1 MKTAKRLADLPT
13 YAAAEVVALKRKLV
27 AAGVD
32 VIDLGAGDAD
42 FAPPDIAVQAVAEAL
57 KDPRMSRYGF
67 QVGHVPFREAIAR
80 YMRRRFGVV
89 VDPMTEVLPLI
100 GSKDGLAHLPFAVL
114 DPGDIAV
121 VPEPGYP
128 AYAGGVALAGGEAE
142 VCPLTA
148 AQDFLVN
155 LEDLPGARRARTRL
169 AFLNYPNNP
178 TTAVAPAE
186 YLARTVE
193 FCRRHEIVL
202 AYDNPYCE
210 LTFDGYRAPSIFE
223 FPGARDVAL
232 EFHSLSKSFS
242 MTGWRVGWVCGN
254 AALIA
259 ALAKVKTYT
268 DTGPFLALQAAG
280 VAVLDR
286 AEELVRSICA
296 RFLERRDAAVSALRE
311 IGVPADSPRATMY
324 LWVPLP
330 EHLSSA
336 EFARALLEREGVVV
350 LHGSSFGRSGEGF
363 FRVALTVG
371 PERLREAAGRMAKIL
386 EHFGAASAAR

>member
-1 MKTAKRLADLPT
+1 MPATSERYRSLPAYPLAGMREIRRRIE
-13 YAAAEVVALKRKLV
+13 AE
-27 AAGVD
+27 GVD
-32 VIDLGAGDAD
+32 VIDLGTGDALLD
-42 FAPPDIAVQAVAEAL
+42 PPPAAVEAL
-57 KDPRMSRYGF
+57 RRAAADLSHGRYAF
-67 QVGHVPFREAIAR
+67 QAGLPEFREAIAR
-80 YMRRRFGVV
+80 WMRRRFGVE
-89 VDPMTEVLPLI
+89 VDPATEVLPLI

-128 AYAGGVALAGGEAE
+128 AYAGGVQLAGGEAE
-142 VCPLTA
+142 VYPLTA
-148 AQDFLVN
+148 AREFLVN
-155 LEDLPGARRARTRL
+155 LEDLPAARRARTRL
-169 AFLNYPNNP
+169 AFLNSPTHP

-223 FPGARDVAL
+223 FPGAREVAL

-268 DTGPFLALQAAG
+268 DTGP
-280 VAVLDR
+280 
-286 AEELVRSICA
+286 
-296 RFLERRDAAVSALRE
+296 
-311 IGVPADSPRATMY
+311 
-324 LWVPLP
+324 
-330 EHLSSA
+330 
-336 EFARALLEREGVVV
+336 
-350 LHGSSFGRSGEGF
+350 
-363 FRVALTVG
+363 
-371 PERLREAAGRMAKIL
+371 
-386 EHFGAASAAR
+386 